1 MSMSLI
7 WLAAMAAMPV
17 IDVWVVVCFEESM
30 MMMMMMMIAVFF
42 LYNMDSP
49 FL

>member
-17 IDVWVVVCFEESM
+17 IDVWVVVCFEEP
-30 MMMMMMMIAVFF
+30 MMMMMMIAVFF